1 LKLGHAGARDSAA
14 ALSALV
20 GLAST
25 ARSVS
30 LATAASARLI
40 DWSRL
45 YLLKRHFRAFTE
57 SIHAGFDQKLGS
69 GSAVLRKHAKPDL
82 RFGAIT
88 ASPEYGSVL
97 SRQCTQSQLQI
108 GGFVRFHIS
117 ATAYSRETVSVQTG
131 AV

>member
-1 LKLGHAGARDSAA
+1 MDRGVRLFLSRRYTQTDS
-14 ALSALV
+14 V
-20 GLAST
+20 IT
-25 ARSVS
+25 
-30 LATAASARLI
+30 RLF
-40 DWSRL
+40 D
-45 YLLKRHFRAFTE
+45 AFAQ

-97 SRQCTQSQLQI
+97 SRQDTQSQLQV